1 MTKTEYEHILTDK
14 DRIRA
19 HFTVDKGEVVDFLVQ
34 YEALINEKWYAVV
47 RFDTAHGFPHI
58 DILHFDGRKE
68 KFSLSHLTPNDALT
82 MAQLDVGQNWE
93 RYRENY
99 LKGINQ

>member
-19 HFTVDKGEVVDFLVQ
+19 HFTVHKGEVVDFLVQ
-34 YEALINEKWYAVV
+34 YETLINEKWHPVV

-58 DILHFDGRKE
+58 DILHFDGRKD
-68 KFSLSHLTPNDALT
+68 KHSLSHLTPNDAIT

-93 RYRENY
+93 RYREQF
-99 LKGINQ
+99 LKGIK

>member
-1 MTKTEYEHILTDK
+1 MTKTEYEQILTDK

-19 HFTVDKGEVVDFLVQ
+19 HFTVDKGEVIDFLVQ
-34 YEALINEKWYAVV
+34 YETRIGERWYAVV

-58 DILHFDGRKE
+58 DILHFDGSKD
-68 KFSLSHLTPNDALT
+68 KFSLSHLTPKDALT

-93 RYRENY
+93 RYRDNF
-99 LKGINQ
+99 LKEIK

>member
-1 MTKTEYEHILTDK
+1 MTKTEYEQILTDK

-19 HFTVDKGEVVDFLVQ
+19 YFTVDKGEVVDFLVQ
-34 YEALINEKWYAVV
+34 YETFINEKWHPVV

-58 DILHFDGRKE
+58 DILHFDGRKD

-93 RYRENY
+93 RYRENF
-99 LKGINQ
+99 LKGIK